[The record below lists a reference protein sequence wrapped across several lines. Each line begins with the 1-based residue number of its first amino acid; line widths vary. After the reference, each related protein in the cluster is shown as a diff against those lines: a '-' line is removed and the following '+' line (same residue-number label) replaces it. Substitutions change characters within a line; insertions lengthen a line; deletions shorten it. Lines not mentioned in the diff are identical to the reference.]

1 MENIEKKAR
10 ARLINYITSHTKTDK
25 NILLDLAFMTLRELE
40 QEAKAIK
47 QEVKTK
53 RLEWAKNNF

>member
-10 ARLINYITSHTKTDK
+10 ARLINYITAHTKTDK

-47 QEVKTK
+47 QQVKK
-53 RLEWAKNNF
+53 ARLKWANNNF